1 MRGHNRMCVLFQ
13 TQILSIFIH
22 LEKYKKAILKIKKL
36 TVMVVHISNPSTQE
50 AMTKFFQV

>member
-1 MRGHNRMCVLFQ
+1 MCVLFQ